1 MLGHKTSL
9 TKFKNTEILSN
20 LFSNH
25 NNMKPEINQKKKTSK
40 NTNTWK
46 VNMLLNQKQF
56 NEEIKTYK
64 DK

>member
-9 TKFKNTEILSN
+9 SKFKNTEILSS

-25 NNMKPEINQKKKTSK
+25 NNMKPEINYKKKTRK

-46 VNMLLNQKQF
+46 VNMLLNHKEF